1 MVVANQV
8 SDVIGPDEHAKVGE
22 ASHQGGE
29 RRGFGSSNENFGQG
43 QRKEGKVAAMG
54 LAWAQAVNS
63 RLVLQRCRPRCLVYH
78 GRHGV
83 GGRDAA
89 AGESDMEHLEPVG
102 IRQVS
107 QRLCPVPA
115 NRSVHTCSRRAQGQA
130 CDGVMI
136 RQAQRA
142 RLTVGCDDASRHS
155 SSCHHGRQRPA
166 VDTASGPAESFPWR
180 MRKRQHRRWGRPQP
194 LSRAQSTS
202 GRVVSRRRETPPTT
216 TALTADHHR
225 SPHR

>member
-89 AGESDMEHLEPVG
+89 AGASDMEHLEPVG

-115 NRSVHTCSRRAQGQA
+115 NRSVHTCSRRAQGQP

-142 RLTVGCDDASRHS
+142 RLTVGCDGYSAVGDSASRAALLIKLASLLKMHASRCAPS
-155 SSCHHGRQRPA
+155 SLSDLFSGQ
-166 VDTASGPAESFPWR
+166 ASGDE
-180 MRKRQHRRWGRPQP
+180 
-194 LSRAQSTS
+194 
-202 GRVVSRRRETPPTT
+202 
-216 TALTADHHR
+216 D
-225 SPHR
+225 

>member
-1 MVVANQV
+1 MAWGGVMRLQEHRTWSTWSLLELGRYH
-8 SDVIGPDEHAKVGE
+8 SDSVLCPQI
-22 ASHQGGE
+22 
-29 RRGFGSSNENFGQG
+29 
-43 QRKEGKVAAMG
+43 AA
-54 LAWAQAVNS
+54 
-63 RLVLQRCRPRCLVYH
+63 CT
-78 GRHGV
+78 
-83 GGRDAA
+83 
-89 AGESDMEHLEPVG
+89 
-102 IRQVS
+102 
-107 QRLCPVPA
+107 PVPA
-115 NRSVHTCSRRAQGQA
+115 ARRGQA